1 MFVII
6 NYPSLHFSYFPKV
19 FLIALSN
26 RLIDS
31 DSYIDYHDSIIGGSI
46 MYELIIMGTIH
57 LIDHK
62 IRYIGFTCSYL
73 SADSIGKL
81 LNV

>member
-1 MFVII
+1 MTEV
-6 NYPSLHFSYFPKV
+6 V
-19 FLIALSN
+19 C
-26 RLIDS
+26 
-31 DSYIDYHDSIIGGSI
+31 GSI

-62 IRYIGFTCSYL
+62 SRYIGFTCSNI
-73 SADSIGKL
+73 SANTIGKL